1 MALRWKP
8 RPFPFGP
15 ILSQSY
21 CSLKRVESLAT
32 RAAQFEMKTGARDD
46 LDLVHASKN
55 GDVDAFEQ
63 LVSERSQV
71 GTFSFGAYRP
81 LTSPDL
87 LDVRAASA

>member
-1 MALRWKP
+1 MVLRWKP

-32 RAAQFEMKTGARDD
+32 RATQFEVRAGAPHE
-46 LDLVHASKN
+46 LDLVHASKS

-63 LVSERSQV
+63 LVKRA
-71 GTFSFGAYRP
+71 FSGGNILVRH
-81 LTSPDL
+81 LSSPNIP
-87 LDVRAASA
+87 RFAGR